1 VAYCLQVTLKQRL
14 RSLAPGLTPRSVLDK
29 MAAIQMVD
37 VHLPTTDGRTV
48 LLSRYTEPEM
58 DQAILLQRLKIAL
71 PDQLAATGCSNL
83 AKPGPQSIEG
93 MSPVGTVTLT
103 EIIAVG
109 AAGGKGTL
117 NFQGQSY
124 PFKLVGGVTGG
135 GGAANTQAYGEVYN
149 LHNISDF
156 KGLYT
161 QSSGRPG
168 LVTSGASDLWLRNAA
183 GVVLHLKGTQEGVT
197 LSLGRE
203 EILIEML

>member
-1 VAYCLQVTLKQRL
+1 MTTVPSAPTMRGFALALLLVA
-14 RSLAPGLTPRSVLDK
+14 S
-29 MAAIQMVD
+29 
-37 VHLPTTDGRTV
+37 
-48 LLSRYTEPEM
+48 
-58 DQAILLQRLKIAL
+58 
-71 PDQLAATGCSNL
+71 GCSNMS
-83 AKPGPQSIEG
+83 KPGPQSVAG
-93 MSPVGTVTLT
+93 MSPDGTVSMT

-117 NFQGQSY
+117 NFEGHSY

-161 QSSGRPG
+161 QNSGGPG
-168 LVTSGASDLWLRNAA
+168 LVRPGASDLWLRNAA
-183 GVVLHLKGTQEGVT
+183 GVVLHLTGTQQGVT